1 MGDRRVGARLAV
13 PDAGSSLTTAWERP
27 SGHSEARPRHTLKTD
42 ESEFLKDISTLLR
55 ARWKPLAPKK
65 ILMIEAALGRWPDE
79 ALRTKITCC
88 LDQDFGAPGRAACID
103 RARCS
108 VLLGTSGRCG
118 AMTGVRCG

>member
-27 SGHSEARPRHTLKTD
+27 SGHSEATPRHTLKTD

-65 ILMIEAALGRWPDE
+65 ILMIEAALGRWPDKRFGPRSR
-79 ALRTKITCC
+79 AVLIKISERPDARRVTT
-88 LDQDFGAPGRAACID
+88 GRVARFRSVRLGDAA
-103 RARCS
+103 R
-108 VLLGTSGRCG
+108 
-118 AMTGVRCG
+118 